1 MEGKGTL
8 TGLTLKDKLE
18 GQFIEVKI
26 MARYEP
32 ELLAG
37 LGGFFGKPLGFQI
50 DSPQPDLEFEG
61 EEDGSAVLDLEREIE
76 RRR

>member
-8 TGLTLKDKLE
+8 TGLTLKE
-18 GQFIEVKI
+18 NATGQFIEIKI

-32 ELLAG
+32 SLLAE
-37 LGGFFGKPLGFQI
+37 LGGFFGKPLEFQV
-50 DSPQPDLEFEG
+50 DSPQGDLDF
-61 EEDGSAVLDLEREIE
+61 EDGAEEKSEIELEIE